1 MCLLKFQSML
11 FCSDIQIPFTM
22 WGEKSIL
29 SWNLHCIVCTVKF
42 LGLGFEHW
50 YISKKQLSEDWPFD
64 QVLTK
69 DTYIRR
75 CAFPPNHHL
84 SWRSPSSLVPLFLK
98 CCLKKSIAHHSYITK
113 FSNQNI
119 RSSLITCSSWIY
131 IYCLSLDIEILQSC
145 VISLQQMICRN
156 IMDWQIRCW
165 QKYLE
170 QILKKPLGYVVGLG
184 H

>member
-1 MCLLKFQSML
+1 ML

-22 WGEKSIL
+22 WGKKKPSLFKKSIL
-29 SWNLHCIVCTVKF
+29 YALQNSLVLVLST
-42 LGLGFEHW
+42 G
-50 YISKKQLSEDWPFD
+50 ISKKQLSEDWSFD

-156 IMDWQIRCW
+156 IMDWHIRCW